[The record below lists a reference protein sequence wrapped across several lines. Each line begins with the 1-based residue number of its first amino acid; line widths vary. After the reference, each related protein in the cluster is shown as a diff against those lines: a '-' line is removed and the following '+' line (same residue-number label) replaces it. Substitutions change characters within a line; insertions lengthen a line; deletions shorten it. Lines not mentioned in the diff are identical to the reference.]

1 MGSSCSILNDT
12 EHDVWITH
20 EVNWEEYLGITR
32 DVVHACELGARM
44 LALIADEGEEDMSS
58 SNAAKQE
65 KAGAIAKQGKAGA
78 IAKQEKAGAIAKKKN
93 VGWTKNDWAKV
104 ICGLQIGDEVLAR
117 LLEVSQREVEKMKR
131 TIKEFKEK
139 SELIKPGEKYSCPGT
154 VSLSLRVFV
163 MNDKLQFD
171 DASCYTSSTAG
182 AENFYTISSHF
193 RKLDTY

>member
-12 EHDVWITH
+12 THNVWITH
-20 EVNWEEYLGITR
+20 EVNWEEYLGMTR
-32 DVVHACELGARM
+32 DVVHACALGAKV
-44 LALIADEGEEDMSS
+44 LAFIADEEEEDTSA

-65 KAGAIAKQGKAGA
+65 KADA
-78 IAKQEKAGAIAKKKN
+78 IAKQEKAGAITKKKN
-93 VGWTKNDWAKV
+93 AGWTKRDWEQV
-104 ICGLQIGDEVLAR
+104 TCGLQIGDEVLAG

-139 SELIKPGEKYSCPGT
+139 SDLIKPGEKYTCPGT

-171 DASCYTSSTAG
+171 DASCYTSSTAED
-182 AENFYTISSHF
+182 ENFYTISSHF
-193 RKLDTY
+193 RKLDVY

>member
-12 EHDVWITH
+12 THNVWITH

-32 DVVHACELGARM
+32 DVVHACALGARV
-44 LALIADEGEEDMSS
+44 LALIADEEEVDTSA

-65 KAGAIAKQGKAGA
+65 KPGAIAKQEKAGA
-78 IAKQEKAGAIAKKKN
+78 IAKQEKAGAITKKKN
-93 VGWTKNDWAKV
+93 VGWTKRDWEQV
-104 ICGLQIGDEVLAR
+104 ICGLEIGDEVLAG

-139 SELIKPGEKYSCPGT
+139 SDLIKPGEKYTCPGT

-182 AENFYTISSHF
+182 DENFYTISSHF
-193 RKLDTY
+193 RKLDVY